1 MNDPIS
7 NVQTI
12 WASEVRF
19 CIRNDNKEKFPTIL
33 YLKDA
38 KTNDEYRIKADMNL
52 VQVKEY
58 YKIFKYIIEQAECE
72 GDIND

>member
-19 CIRNDNKEKFPTIL
+19 CIRTDNKEKFPTIL
-33 YLKDA
+33 YLKDVN
-38 KTNDEYRIKADMNL
+38 TNDEYRIKADMNIEQIK
-52 VQVKEY
+52 VY
-58 YKIFKYIIEQAECE
+58 YKIFKLILEQVEGEGEC
-72 GDIND
+72 ND